1 MFRQIDH
8 KEFNNCFDKFKNE
21 WALLSVGPLDNHNAM
36 TVAWAGLG
44 YLWRKEVAFIF
55 VRPSRH
61 TFKFSENNDF
71 FALSFFDEQYRDAL
85 SYYGTK
91 SGRDVNKDEA
101 CNFHPFELNNVTI
114 YEEARTTIICK
125 KIYADDIKP
134 ELFLDNDIEKC
145 YPDHSYHKM
154 YICEVVAIY
163 QTRASLYMPPWQ
175 ERPPRHAF
183 LTCQLPG
190 PQPRGN
196 RQETLTLPPG
206 GLPFKDC
213 RG

>member
-114 YEEARTTIICK
+114 YEEASTTIICK

-134 ELFLDNDIEKC
+134 ELFLDNDLEKC

-163 QTRASLYMPPWQ
+163 Q
-175 ERPPRHAF
+175 
-183 LTCQLPG
+183 
-190 PQPRGN
+190 N
-196 RQETLTLPPG
+196 
-206 GLPFKDC
+206 K
-213 RG
+213 

>member
-1 MFRQIDH
+1 MFTKIEH
-8 KEFNNCFDKFKNE
+8 NKFNDCFNKFKND

-36 TVAWAGLG
+36 TIAWGGLG

-55 VRPSRH
+55 VRPSRY
-61 TFKFSENNDF
+61 TYQFSENNEY
-71 FALSFFDEQYRDAL
+71 FAVSFFDEEHRNAL
-85 SYYGTK
+85 NYYGTK

-114 YEEARTTIICK
+114 YEEARSVIICK

-154 YICEVVAIY
+154 YVCEIVDIY
-163 QTRASLYMPPWQ
+163 TR
-175 ERPPRHAF
+175 E
-183 LTCQLPG
+183 
-190 PQPRGN
+190 
-196 RQETLTLPPG
+196 
-206 GLPFKDC
+206 K
-213 RG
+213 

>member
-134 ELFLDNDIEKC
+134 ELFLDNDLEKC

-163 QTRASLYMPPWQ
+163 Q
-175 ERPPRHAF
+175 
-183 LTCQLPG
+183 
-190 PQPRGN
+190 N
-196 RQETLTLPPG
+196 
-206 GLPFKDC
+206 K
-213 RG
+213 